1 MVKINFVTARH
12 KKRKKILKLAK
23 GYVGS
28 KSTLFRTAKEQ
39 VMRSLQYAYRDR
51 RQKKRNFRKLW
62 ITRIN
67 AGCLNN
73 NISYSKFIHGLSL
86 SKIEINRKM
95 LADMAYNEPQMFF
108 NYVNLSKKALEQKNL
123 NKEEKIPQKE
133 DISTKKIKDEN
144 IEQEDLSK
152 EDLNKKTLV
161 ELKKIAQKHQIKN
174 IYKLK
179 KIDLINLLT
188 KINPER

>member
-51 RQKKRNFRKLW
+51 RQKKRNFRKIW

-73 NISYSKFIHGLSL
+73 NISYSKFIHGLAL

-95 LADMAYNEPQMFF
+95 LADMAYNEPQMFV
-108 NYVNLSKKALEQKNL
+108 NYVNVSKKALEQKDL
-123 NKEEKIPQKE
+123 NKEENITKKE
-133 DISTKKIKDEN
+133 NISTKEIKKTKDEN
-144 IEQEDLSK
+144 IEQENLSQ
-152 EDLNKKTLV
+152 ENLNKKTLV

-174 IYKLK
+174 ISKLK
-179 KIDLINLLT
+179 KIDLINLL
-188 KINPER
+188 KK

>member
-1 MVKINFVTARH
+1 MVRINFVTARH

-73 NISYSKFIHGLSL
+73 NISYSKFIHGLAL

-95 LADMAYNEPQMFF
+95 LADMAYNEPQMFV
-108 NYVNLSKKALEQKNL
+108 NYVNISKKAL
-123 NKEEKIPQKE
+123 
-133 DISTKKIKDEN
+133 
-144 IEQEDLSK
+144 
-152 EDLNKKTLV
+152 
-161 ELKKIAQKHQIKN
+161 
-174 IYKLK
+174 
-179 KIDLINLLT
+179 
-188 KINPER
+188 